1 MRAPGRG
8 EAGARTPGQR
18 VARRRVARPASASS
32 TSTPPEMV
40 LDQYI
45 GVAIANLA
53 ARMNDHIASGVA
65 MVRIEP
71 TGQFVRSAH
80 DLRRRR
86 RLSADGG

>member
-1 MRAPGRG
+1 
-8 EAGARTPGQR
+8 
-18 VARRRVARPASASS
+18 
-32 TSTPPEMV
+32 MV

-71 TGQFVRSAH
+71 TGLFVRSAH

-86 RLSADGG
+86 RLSAAGG